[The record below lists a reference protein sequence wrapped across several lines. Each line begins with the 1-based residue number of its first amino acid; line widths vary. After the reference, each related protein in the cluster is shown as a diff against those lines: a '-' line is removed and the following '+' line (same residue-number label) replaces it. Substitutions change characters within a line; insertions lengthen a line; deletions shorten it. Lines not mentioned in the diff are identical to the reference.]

1 MMHAYRAGSAL
12 AQAVHASVPRDRAL
26 SRVQRLA
33 AGMLA
38 GTMLLAGCV
47 ATPQPTPT
55 GQPTTP
61 APATSAPASSPTP
74 TVPAPSETATP
85 TLPPPPACRAEA
97 EALSVA
103 ERAGQLVMI
112 GVTGSLDAAE
122 REAITAHH
130 LGSVILMGASSR
142 GVKKTAGLTRSI
154 AKLGDG
160 TGILIAVDQEGGLV
174 QRLKGPGFERIPAA
188 ADQAKLSLAKLT
200 QRATKWGRQL
210 AAAGVQLNL
219 APVAD
224 VVPKAN
230 ARANQPVSKLR
241 RGYGS
246 DPAKVSERV
255 AAFIDGMHAGGV
267 GAAVKHFPGL
277 GAVKGNTD
285 HVANV
290 VDATT
295 TADSNLLRPF
305 RDAAENGVD
314 AVMISSAVYRKIDA
328 KRIATFSP
336 TVIGLLRDWGYDKV
350 VISDDLGVAR
360 ALRDVPA
367 KQRAVRF
374 VDAGGDLAISVEPKA
389 AVAMVKGLVAEAEQD
404 AAFSERLTESAARVL
419 VLKQDHGLLS
429 CR

>member
-1 MMHAYRAGSAL
+1 
-12 AQAVHASVPRDRAL
+12 
-26 SRVQRLA
+26 
-33 AGMLA
+33 
-38 GTMLLAGCV
+38 TN
-47 ATPQPTPT
+47 
-55 GQPTTP
+55 
-61 APATSAPASSPTP
+61 SPTP
-74 TVPAPSETATP
+74 AVPTPSETSTP
-85 TLPPPPACRAEA
+85 TPPPPPTCRAEA
-97 EALSVA
+97 ETLSVA

-122 REAITAHH
+122 RKAITANH

-142 GVKKTAGLTRSI
+142 GVKKTASLTRSI
-154 AKLGDG
+154 AKLGDE

-174 QRLKGPGFERIPAA
+174 QRLKGPGFDTIPAA
-188 ADQAKLSLAKLT
+188 VDQAKLSPAKLT
-200 QRATKWGRQL
+200 QRATKWGGQL

-230 ARANQPVSKLR
+230 ARANQPVAKLR

-246 DPAKVSERV
+246 DPAKVSELV
-255 AAFIDGMHAGGV
+255 GAFIEGMHAGEV

-285 HVANV
+285 FAANV
-290 VDATT
+290 VDSTI
-295 TADSNLLRPF
+295 TADSKLLRPF
-305 RDAAENGVD
+305 RDAAAGGVD

-336 TVIGLLRDWGYDKV
+336 KVIGLLRDWGYDKV

-389 AVAMVKGLVAEAEQD
+389 AIAMAKGLVAEARRD

-419 VLKQDHGLLS
+419 ALKKDYGLIS
-429 CR
+429 CG

>member
-1 MMHAYRAGSAL
+1 MRSRWPWRLSSSTPPGRGSAGVE
-12 AQAVHASVPRDRAL
+12 QR
-26 SRVQRLA
+26 SRRLA
-33 AGMLA
+33 ATLA
-38 GTMLLAGCV
+38 GMVLLAGC
-47 ATPQPTPT
+47 ATTPQPTPT
-55 GQPTTP
+55 GGQSPAPPPATSTPTESATP
-61 APATSAPASSPTP
+61 APT
-74 TVPAPSETATP
+74 PSETV
-85 TLPPPPACRAEA
+85 PPEPACRAEA

-103 ERAGQLVMI
+103 ERAGQVVMV
-112 GVTGSLDAAE
+112 GVTGSLDGAE
-122 REAITAHH
+122 RKTITANH

-142 GVKKTAGLTRSI
+142 GVKQTAKLTASI
-154 AKLGDG
+154 AKLDDEH
-160 TGILIAVDQEGGLV
+160 GILIAVDQEGGLV
-174 QRLKGPGFERIPAA
+174 QRLKGPGFDRIPAA
-188 ADQAKLSLAKLT
+188 ADQAKLSPAKLT
-200 QRATKWGRQL
+200 SRATGWAEQL
-210 AAAGVQLNL
+210 HAAGVHLNL

-230 ARANQPVSKLR
+230 ARANQPVARLR

-290 VDATT
+290 IDATT
-295 TADSNLLRPF
+295 TADSKLLLPF
-305 RDAAENGVD
+305 REAAGSGVD
-314 AVMISSAVYRKIDA
+314 AVMISSAIYRKIDG

-336 TVIGLLRDWGYDKV
+336 TVIGLLRDWGFEGV
-350 VISDDLGVAR
+350 VISDDLGAAR

-374 VDAGGDLAISVEPKA
+374 VEAGGDLAISVTPSVA
-389 AVAMVKGLVAEAEQD
+389 AAMAKGLVAQAKKD
-404 AAFSERLTESAARVL
+404 PAFAERLTEAAARVL
-419 VLKQDHGLLS
+419 TLKQDYGLVT